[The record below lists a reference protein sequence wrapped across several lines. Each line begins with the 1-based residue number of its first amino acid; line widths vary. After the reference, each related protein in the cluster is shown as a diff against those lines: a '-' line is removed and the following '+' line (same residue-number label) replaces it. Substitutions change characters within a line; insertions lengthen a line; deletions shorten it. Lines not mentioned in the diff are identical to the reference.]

1 MWVNPPEGIVGP
13 VVFALPGPWS
23 RSAGSGSPAGS
34 DPRSPVALRLALTSD
49 LPLTPRSGYPCY
61 RPPCLRSLPPSQ
73 LVWGIA
79 PPDDPARASAAGSVG
94 SRRHDLTARV
104 VLPQV
109 GHYSAATA
117 LQFPV

>member
-49 LPLTPRSGYPCY
+49 LPLTPRSGYSRY
-61 RPPCLRSLPPSQ
+61 RHPPPRSLPLSK
-73 LVWGIA
+73 LVWGA
-79 PPDDPARASAAGSVG
+79 DPTDDPHRARPAGPDGARRHRRAS
-94 SRRHDLTARV
+94 
-104 VLPQV
+104 
-109 GHYSAATA
+109 
-117 LQFPV
+117 